1 MHKVMVKHLKC
12 AMSPWLYQYS
22 LCLCKTTRPLEQL
35 QISDGWQRDSR
46 MGHYSS
52 DFQSLKKLVHLQ
64 RFPLDSSQNA
74 NVVFLLT
81 VWEALSRQ
89 FKTLT
94 GVQVM
99 NFNSLN
105 EKCLWSLRSTWFL
118 LTTSHHNTRQ
128 HNRLFLEKKKKN
140 ICFSCED
147 IPEAVWL
154 RSRALFPDCSPQSK
168 SLQHQY
174 NTKAEVTRY
183 KDKNHGKQ
191 RQGEETGT
199 QYWQCCCL
207 KITEICSSETNLLWN
222 CRDVLNT
229 GTT

>member
-1 MHKVMVKHLKC
+1 MRNV
-12 AMSPWLYQYS
+12 S
-22 LCLCKTTRPLEQL
+22 LTISVQPLFVQNNAPSGAATD
-35 QISDGWQRDSR
+35 IRRMAAWQPH
-46 MGHYSS
+46 GYYSS

-128 HNRLFLEKKKKN
+128 HNRLFLEKKKKT
-140 ICFSCED
+140 FAFHVRTSQRQFGWG
-147 IPEAVWL
+147 A
-154 RSRALFPDCSPQSK
+154 ALYFLIVRHKANLCSISTIQRPK
-168 SLQHQY
+168 WRD
-174 NTKAEVTRY
+174 TKTKIMAN
-183 KDKNHGKQ
+183 KDKGR
-191 RQGEETGT
+191 RQEH
-199 QYWQCCCL
+199 
-207 KITEICSSETNLLWN
+207 
-222 CRDVLNT
+222 NT
-229 GTT
+229 GNAVVSK